1 MQVNI
6 LVQRGY
12 LEVSVEDMV
21 LEIPFSV
28 SRSSILGLRCGW
40 GCIEQEGRLKLSLL
54 VLLWFLHSVGLR
66 HFGLGTL
73 LEICI

>member
-1 MQVNI
+1 MLVNI

-28 SRSSILGLRCGW
+28 PRSSVLGLRCGW
-40 GCIEQEGRLKLSLL
+40 GCVEQEGRLNWSSC
-54 VLLWFLHSVGLR
+54 VFYTVWV
-66 HFGLGTL
+66 
-73 LEICI
+73 